1 MNYLRTAAIGLVSS
15 CSRAS
20 VTTKQFIFEDMD
32 SLSTVS
38 IGSSSASVSDTSPR
52 SYEFVDKGT
61 ENKHRQYHLRPIK
74 RINYKIT

>member
-20 VTTKQFIFEDMD
+20 VTTKQFLFEDID
-32 SLSTVS
+32 SHSTLSIS
-38 IGSSSASVSDTSPR
+38 SGSGSEISPR

-61 ENKHRQYHLRPIK
+61 RENKQRQYHLRPIK
-74 RINYKIT
+74 RVNYKIT

>member
-20 VTTKQFIFEDMD
+20 LTTKQFLFEEVD
-32 SLSTVS
+32 SRSTVS
-38 IGSSSASVSDTSPR
+38 TESSSGSDTSPR

-74 RINYKIT
+74 RVNYKIT